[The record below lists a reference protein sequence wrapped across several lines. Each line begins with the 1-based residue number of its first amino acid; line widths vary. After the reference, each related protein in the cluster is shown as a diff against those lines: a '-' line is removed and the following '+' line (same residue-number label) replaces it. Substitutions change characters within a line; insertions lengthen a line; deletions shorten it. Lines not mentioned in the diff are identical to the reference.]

1 MPLISTSFPNLNGG
15 VSQQPAAQRLETQC
29 EAQENALPLVIGGLV
44 KRPPTENVGELKQS
58 GGADL
63 DLANSFIHFIQ
74 RDESEKYVLSVK
86 PNGEL
91 RIHDIADGA
100 IKTVTVDDASSTT
113 YLTDSAPQDNL
124 RAMTVGDVTWI
135 LNKSKTVAMTS
146 ATATA
151 NPHTHSALLWVRNSG
166 AGFRIKVTIGSSFAQ
181 VEHNFDATL
190 DQSNNSAIEVS
201 NPTFPRTQ
209 DIAAILTNGVVESAV
224 KDTTYSGVSGG
235 LEAISGITVVRAG
248 SVLYIH
254 SSSDFQITVEDS
266 LGDNA
271 HNLIKEEAQ
280 EFSDLPGVAYN
291 GQIIKVSGSPE
302 SEVDDY
308 FVKFET
314 NLAGTTGMGSGL
326 WVETAEPGIKT
337 TIDPD
342 TMPQVLVRL
351 PNGDFILKKA
361 DGNVPSAASG
371 AVPDLWPTLKFT
383 ERTTG
388 SNLTNPLPSFIDTK
402 INDMAYFKGRLCFI
416 SGEDVSLSEAGEFFN
431 FFRTTVIQLLD
442 SAPIDVGVGGTDV
455 NKLTR
460 AVPFSDRLVVFSE
473 RAQFI
478 VQGSPILSPTTA
490 TVTRATTF
498 NSSGTC
504 VPALAGN
511 TLFFPFS
518 RGTFSGVREFYK
530 TNETDINFDATE
542 STIQVPKYIEGA
554 IKSMTVSSHDDIMV
568 IRASSS
574 STLYAFKFFRTSQG
588 RVQSA
593 WFKMNFAEANILE
606 IAFLQQSLYMVVKRG
621 TATYLEKM
629 DLQTGKVDSGA
640 TYVTSLDRRIK
651 VTPGS
656 PGTTITLPTDY
667 VLTTEEQAIVQ
678 VVSTDG
684 EVMTIASATASSI
697 TLKEEYTGSESFYI
711 GLPYTMRYE
720 LTKPTLKRNRSDTGN
735 VETIATG
742 RHQIRYM
749 TVVYDDTAFFK
760 VKITPEVADADG
772 TAVEYPFSGR
782 FLSTGGFLGQ
792 LPTADGKFRFPVFA
806 ESDAVKIEIENDSP
820 FPSNLQSIQFEAQYT
835 DRSQRQ

>member
-15 VSQQPAAQRLETQC
+15 VSQQPASQRLETQC

-44 KRPPTENVGELKQS
+44 KRPPTEDVGELKQS

-63 DLANSFIHFIQ
+63 DLADSFIHFIQ

-91 RIHDIADGA
+91 RVHGIADGV

-113 YLTDSAPQDNL
+113 YLTDSAPHANL

-135 LNKSKTVAMTS
+135 LNKSKTAAMTS
-146 ATATA
+146 ATAAA
-151 NPHTHSALLWVRNSG
+151 NPHAYSALLWIRNSG
-166 AGFRIKVTIGSSFAQ
+166 AGFRIKVTVGSSTAQ
-181 VEHNFDATL
+181 VEHTFDPSP
-190 DQSNNSAIEVS
+190 DSA
-201 NPTFPRTQ
+201 NDFADPTGPRTQ
-209 DIAAILTNGVVESAV
+209 DIAEILEDGTVETAV
-224 KDTTYSGVSGG
+224 KDTVYTGVSGG
-235 LEAISGITVVRAG
+235 LSAISGITVVRG
-248 SVLYIH
+248 GNVLYLH

-266 LGDNA
+266 LGDQA

-280 EFSDLPGVAYN
+280 DFTDLPGVAYN
-291 GQIIKVSGSPE
+291 GQVVKVSGNPE

-337 TIDPD
+337 TIDPA
-342 TMPQVLVRL
+342 TMPQVLVRVSE
-351 PNGDFILKKA
+351 NNFVLKEA
-361 DGNVPSAASG
+361 DGTQPSGSDHG
-371 AVPDLWPTLKFT
+371 LPDLWPTLKFT

-388 SNLTNPLPSFIDTK
+388 SNLTNPLPSFVDEK

-416 SGEDVSLSEAGEFFN
+416 SGENVSLSEAGEFFN

-455 NKLTR
+455 NRLTR

-478 VQGSPILSPTTA
+478 VQGLPILSPTTA

-504 VPALAGN
+504 APVMAGN

-530 TNETDINFDATE
+530 TNENDINFDATE
-542 STIQVPKYIEGA
+542 STLQVPKYIEGDV
-554 IKSMTVSSHDDIMV
+554 KTMTVSNHDDIMV
-568 IRASSS
+568 IRAASS
-574 STLYAFKFFRTSQG
+574 STLYAYKFFRTPQG
-588 RVQSA
+588 RVQSS
-593 WFKMNFAEANILE
+593 WFTMSFAEANILE
-606 IAFLQQSLYMVVKRG
+606 IAFLQQSLYMVIKRG

-629 DLQTGKVDSGA
+629 DLQTGKVDAGV
-640 TYVTSLDRRIK
+640 TYVTALDRRVK

-667 VLTTEEQAIVQ
+667 VLTSAEQAIVQ

-684 EVMTIASATASSI
+684 EVMAIASATASSI
-697 TLKEEYTGSESFYI
+697 TLKEAYTGSESFYI

-720 LTKPTLKRNRSDTGN
+720 LTKPTLKRPRETGA

-742 RHQIRYM
+742 RHQLRYM

-760 VKITPEVADADG
+760 VKVTPLVADADG

-792 LPTADGKFRFPVFA
+792 LPKADGKFRFPVFA
-806 ESDAVKIEIENDSP
+806 ESDSVKIEIENDTP

-835 DRSQRQ
+835 DRTQRQ